1 MTEETTHLDSRR
13 FPETLRFWRVAPAV
27 CAQHG
32 NDADY
37 NMIPVEHLTREWQEV
52 TCLNC
57 KRTLHYQILRDRD
70 SD

>member
-1 MTEETTHLDSRR
+1 MNDKKIHLDTRR
-13 FPETLRFWRVAPAV
+13 FPETLRFWRVAPAA

-37 NMIPVEHLTREWQEV
+37 NMIPVERLTRDWHEV

-57 KRTLHYQILRDRD
+57 QRTFDYNTLRQAD
-70 SD
+70 